1 MVKKRI
7 IVGISGASGVMYGVR
22 MLEAL
27 RDVGVETHLVMS
39 KAAELTLSLETTLSP
54 TDVRDRADVVHKVGD
69 ISASIASG
77 SYPIDGMVIA
87 PCSIKTLGEIASVT
101 PSSLLTRAADVTL
114 KERRRLVLMVRESPL
129 HLGHLRAMTAATEAG
144 AIICPPMPAF
154 YAKPQTLDDLID
166 QSVGRA
172 IALLGLTWACTA
184 QWTGPHHDGQ

>member
-27 RDVGVETHLVMS
+27 REMGAETHLVMS
-39 KAAELTLSLETTLSP
+39 KAAELTLSLETSLSL
-54 TDVRDRADVVHKVGD
+54 VQIRDKADHVHKIGD

-77 SYPIDGMVIA
+77 SYPVDGMVIA

-114 KERRRLVLMVRESPL
+114 KEHRRLVLMVRESPL
-129 HLGHLRAMTAATEAG
+129 HLGHLRAMTVATEAG

-172 IALLGLTWACTA
+172 CALLGLHWQRTA
-184 QWTGPHHDGQ
+184 QWTGPQHG